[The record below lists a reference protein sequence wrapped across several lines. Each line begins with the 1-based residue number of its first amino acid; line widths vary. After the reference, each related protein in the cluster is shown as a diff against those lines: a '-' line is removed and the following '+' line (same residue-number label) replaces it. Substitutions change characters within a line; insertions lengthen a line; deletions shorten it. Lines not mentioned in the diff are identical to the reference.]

1 MRHVSLAPIATV
13 LSCCAVGSFACGGS
27 DLTLPSEGRPATLA
41 VVAGN
46 DQTANGGQPLPDPIV
61 VLVTDGASRP
71 VAQIRVA
78 FVVTAGGGSTSPDT
92 ATTDSDGRA
101 SARWTLGAATG
112 SQHVEARVVGS
123 DAVKATFTGTASPI
137 NSGPKRT
144 TTTINSADPSPSFPT
159 QPVVVAFS
167 VSAND
172 GTPTGSVTVTD
183 GSGSCTASA
192 PSGQCSLAPATAG
205 SKTLTARYSGNSAFS
220 ASSGSADHQV
230 VRAGTSASLTSSENP
245 SRLDEEVT
253 FAASVTSN
261 FKTPQGSVR
270 FVEGSCDDPTRSWAT
285 ETLDGNGGA
294 SFSTRNLS
302 PGTHSMLA
310 CYEGTDVF
318 ASSESNVVPQKVSK
332 KGHD

>member
-1 MRHVSLAPIATV
+1 MRHVSLASLATA
-13 LSCCAVGSFACGGS
+13 LSCCAVVSLACGGS
-27 DLTLPSEGRPATLA
+27 DLTLPSEGRPANVA
-41 VVAGN
+41 VVGGN
-46 DQTANGGQPLPDPIV
+46 GQTANGGQPLPDPIV
-61 VLVTDGASRP
+61 VRVTDGASRP

-78 FVVTAGGGSTSPDT
+78 FLVTSGGGSTNPDT

-112 SQHVEARVVGS
+112 SQQVEARVVGS

-144 TTTINSADPSPSFPT
+144 TTTINSANPSPSFPT

-167 VSAND
+167 VSSSD

-183 GSGSCTASA
+183 GSDSCTASA
-192 PSGQCSLAPATAG
+192 PGGQCSLAPATAG
-205 SKTLTARYSGNSAFS
+205 SKTLTASYSGNSAFS
-220 ASSGSADHQV
+220 PSSGTTDHQV
-230 VRAGTSASLTSSENP
+230 VRAETSASLTSSENP
-245 SRLDEEVT
+245 SHRDEEVT
-253 FAASVTSN
+253 FTASVTSS

-270 FVEGSCDDPTRSWAT
+270 FVEGSCGDPTRSWAT

-294 SFSTRNLS
+294 SFSTRSLS
-302 PGTHSMLA
+302 PGTHSMVA
-310 CYEGTDVF
+310 CYEGSDIF

-332 KGHD
+332 RDHD